1 MQLKLHFETSTSG
14 NFDTFKL
21 IAVMGKFS
29 ENKQTKNIKK
39 SIFTSFNN
47 FFSVE
52 IIYFTLKQITAL
64 ALLSGTS
71 QLHLHLKIRANI
83 IPFLGVCPPR

>member
-47 FFSVE
+47 FFL
-52 IIYFTLKQITAL
+52 LK
-64 ALLSGTS
+64 
-71 QLHLHLKIRANI
+71 
-83 IPFLGVCPPR
+83 